1 MAMKFVKTVLVVL
14 ALALVGGIL
23 ATGARADQWN
33 KKTVVTFNQPL
44 QIPGHVLPAGT
55 YTFKLYDSS
64 SDRNIVQV
72 WNEDGTEL
80 IATILAIPNY
90 RLEPT
95 GETVLTFRERP
106 TGTPE
111 ALRAWFYPG
120 EKFGQEFVYP
130 KEEAV
135 RLAETSKEIVPA
147 ETIEPTESNLKTVP
161 LIAVTPE
168 KREEPISEAFQTTP
182 PPTQEKLTP
191 APTAV
196 AQAKELPKTASP
208 IPLIALFGLIS
219 VGLAFG
225 VKLLAKRVS

>member
-1 MAMKFVKTVLVVL
+1 MKIIKAVLVVL
-14 ALALVGGIL
+14 ALALLGGIF

-44 QIPGHVLPAGT
+44 EIPGQVLPAGT

-64 SDRNIVQV
+64 SDRNIVQI
-72 WNEDGTEL
+72 WNEDGTKL

-95 GETVLTFRERP
+95 GETTLTFRERP
-106 TGTPE
+106 AGTPE

-120 EKFGQEFVYP
+120 DSFGQEFVYP

-135 RLAETSKEIVPA
+135 RLAEASKEIVPA

-161 LIAVTPE
+161 LVAVTPE
-168 KREEPISEAFQTTP
+168 KREEPISEAFQITP

-191 APTAV
+191 APAPV
-196 AQAKELPKTASP
+196 AEAKELPKTASP

-219 VGLAFG
+219 LGLAFG
-225 VKLLAKRVS
+225 VKLLAKRMS